1 MNTVNTELFSNQ
13 LENMLPIIQQINE
26 QFKDPVML
34 KPNLTILNRTIILFF
49 CVHHR
54 IVRHLFASALQNS
67 FLYMKQNA

>member
-34 KPNLTILNRTIILFF
+34 KPNLTILNRTINLFF
-49 CVHHR
+49 IHHR